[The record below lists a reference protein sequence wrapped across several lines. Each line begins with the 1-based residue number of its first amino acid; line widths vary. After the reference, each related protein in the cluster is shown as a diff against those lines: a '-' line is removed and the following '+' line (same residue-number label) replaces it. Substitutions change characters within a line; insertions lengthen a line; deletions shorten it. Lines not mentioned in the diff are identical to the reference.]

1 MSRWQDLDQEGK
13 EDETMI
19 PRDPIMLLSWANM
32 KLRDS
37 YPSLEELAAGES
49 ADCDSICDTLKKA
62 GYTYDPTQNRFVI
75 SN

>member
-1 MSRWQDLDQEGK
+1 MERKNAWKAYDDGQL
-13 EDETMI
+13 
-19 PRDPIMLLSWANM
+19 AA
-32 KLRDS
+32 
-37 YPSLEELAAGES
+37 LEELAAGES